1 MTTFLTIFQRFP
13 TSFRRFPKMFH
24 NFSEGKANVSEHFS
38 DIFRRFRKIS
48 EKAPMMYRS
57 YSNISK
63 YFLRDYVTIAMVII
77 LVTIATPISSHV
89 KDKNSTFTACDENMI
104 F

>member
-1 MTTFLTIFQRFP
+1 MFQ
-13 TSFRRFPKMFH
+13 
-24 NFSEGKANVSEHFS
+24 NFSKGKANVSEHFPKITE
-38 DIFRRFRKIS
+38 DYPRFPKIS
-48 EKAPMMYRS
+48 EKAPMMFRS

-77 LVTIATPISSHV
+77 LVNMARPISPHV
-89 KDKNSTFTACDENMI
+89 KDKNSTFTACDEDMI